1 MRKWRKN
8 NMRKTNTKS
17 VATKKTANKAVK
29 GVKKAVKTPTKT
41 TAKKTTTKANKTV
54 KKANKTVEK
63 KVAKKTAK
71 NFDVYEIRKDFLK
84 AYGYNTVSEFAQ
96 AIGDDI
102 ANTTKVLQGKQNP
115 NIEKMIK
122 YAVFLGAGLGDVIN
136 LFYPEAMKYYKENHN
151 KKRK

>member
-1 MRKWRKN
+1 MK
-8 NMRKTNTKS
+8 KTNN
-17 VATKKTANKAVK
+17 A
-29 GVKKAVKTPTKT
+29 VKKATKT
-41 TAKKTTTKANKTV
+41 ANKTV
-54 KKANKTVEK
+54 KKPVKTVAKKQTKETTKKAVKGAKKAVKAVKTVEK
-63 KVAKKTAK
+63 KQAKKTVR
-71 NFDVYEIRKDFLK
+71 NTDIYEVRKDFLK

-122 YAVFLGAGLGDVIN
+122 YAVFLNAGLGDIIN

-151 KKRK
+151 KKRR

>member
-1 MRKWRKN
+1 
-8 NMRKTNTKS
+8 MRKTANTKNTKKVTANKS
-17 VATKKTANKAVK
+17 VKAAKTVKKPTKKTTAVK
-29 GVKKAVKTPTKT
+29 STKKNVKPVKT
-41 TAKKTTTKANKTV
+41 ANKTV
-54 KKANKTVEK
+54 KKAIPDK
-63 KVAKKTAK
+63 
-71 NFDVYEIRKDFLK
+71 VYEVRKDFLK

-122 YAVFLGAGLGDVIN
+122 YAVFLNAGLGDIIN
-136 LFYPEAMKYYKENHN
+136 LFYPESMKYYKENHN

>member
-1 MRKWRKN
+1 MVKG
-8 NMRKTNTKS
+8 
-17 VATKKTANKAVK
+17 TKKVTKNVNKPVKTAKTVKKPTKKSTAVK
-29 GVKKAVKTPTKT
+29 STKKNVKPVKT
-41 TAKKTTTKANKTV
+41 ANKTV
-54 KKANKTVEK
+54 KKAIPDK
-63 KVAKKTAK
+63 
-71 NFDVYEIRKDFLK
+71 VYEVRKDFLK

-122 YAVFLGAGLGDVIN
+122 YAVFLNAGLGDIIN